1 MSKDKATQK
10 INGKIQTNEK
20 KGFFPVFIVI
30 VAIIAVMIVGIVIIT
45 FVGKESEGNLV
56 VTPDNVQELIDSINA
71 KDKTPIGSYDAK
83 MTTHWHFKDWETAS
97 EDAYVEN
104 SVYNSNA
111 VYFTI
116 SLDGKDSD
124 IYKSPYI
131 PVGSAL
137 EKITLTE
144 PLEKGEYSAVLTY
157 HLVDES
163 YEEISKVSVSITITI
178 EQ

>member
-10 INGKIQTNEK
+10 INSRVRTNEK
-20 KGFFPVFIVI
+20 KGFFPILIVI
-30 VAIIAVMIVGIVIIT
+30 VAVVAVMIVGIVIIT

-56 VTPDNVQELIDSINA
+56 VTPENVQEMLDSINA
-71 KDKTPIGSYDAK
+71 EEKTPIGSYEAK

-104 SVYNSNA
+104 SVYNSNT

-116 SLDGKDSD
+116 SLDGKDGD

-131 PVGSAL
+131 PVGSTL
-137 EKITLTE
+137 EQITLTE
-144 PLEKGEYSAVLTY
+144 PLEKGKHSAVLTY